1 MIFDDKG
8 VDVCGF
14 DWENSRPRA
23 CWALTDSSAVNV
35 MPLSRMLVQ
44 AGRIVQT
51 TSASCEQWKNWIKDK
66 NGIEIISDLP
76 TVLEIAA
83 IG

>member
-8 VDVCGF
+8 VDVCRF

-23 CWALTDSSAVNV
+23 RWALTDSSALNV
-35 MPLSRMLVQ
+35 APLERTLVQ

-51 TSASCEQWKNWIKDK
+51 TSASREQWKDWIKDK
-66 NGIEIISDLP
+66 NGIEIIFDLL
-76 TVLEIAA
+76 TVVEIAA
-83 IG
+83 IA